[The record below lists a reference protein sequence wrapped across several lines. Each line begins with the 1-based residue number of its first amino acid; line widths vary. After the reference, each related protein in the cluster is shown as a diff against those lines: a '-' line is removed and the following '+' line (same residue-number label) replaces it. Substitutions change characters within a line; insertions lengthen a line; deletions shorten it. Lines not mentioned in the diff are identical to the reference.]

1 MGGVCN
7 HASSSNLLAKEMAKR
22 TPSGTLPGGFHLI
35 PPNFFIL
42 RDQWQGFYL
51 ALHNQ
56 QTVERVRVVGRQ
68 INHTHWVSDLYR
80 QRQEAVLA
88 HATGDVAPR
97 FFGQG

>member
-1 MGGVCN
+1 
-7 HASSSNLLAKEMAKR
+7 MAKR
-22 TPSGTLPGGFHLI
+22 TPSGTLPDGFHLI
-35 PPNFFIL
+35 PPDFFIL